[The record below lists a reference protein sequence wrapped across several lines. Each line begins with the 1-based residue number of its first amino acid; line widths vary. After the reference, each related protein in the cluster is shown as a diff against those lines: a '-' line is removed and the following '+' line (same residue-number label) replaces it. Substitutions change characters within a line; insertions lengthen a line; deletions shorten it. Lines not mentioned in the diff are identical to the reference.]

1 MSSNFIP
8 ANELEE
14 FLMAAAQD
22 ATARP
27 RFCRAL
33 LESELFVVV
42 AGGEE
47 NQGKRIQTWR
57 RENQTI
63 VPVFSSLARL
73 REFMQ
78 ETGIEEYEQTGAN
91 GREVLTILQTAHVIL
106 NPVSDYGKE
115 FYPEEI
121 QGLLDGSELKR
132 LKIIALDENQPV
144 LLSQPSSY
152 PHTLTLALKAEFA
165 REGEVAAAYLAQ
177 AHQTP
182 SHRFPQLVVGIE
194 AAAAYQPIAAIRI
207 AQENLGE
214 DEFISF
220 LRLGTDSVSVYLR
233 ESTRPFYTRT

>member
-1 MSSNFIP
+1 MSTNFIP

-14 FLMAAAQD
+14 LLMAAAQD

-27 RFCRAL
+27 RFCRTL

-42 AGGEE
+42 ASGGD
-47 NQGKRIQTWR
+47 NQGARIQTWQR
-57 RENQTI
+57 DNQTI
-63 VPVFSSLARL
+63 VPVFSAPARL
-73 REFMQ
+73 QEFMK
-78 ETGIEEYEQTGAN
+78 ETGIEEYEQTGVG
-91 GREVLTILQTAHVIL
+91 GRELLTILQTAHVIL

-132 LKIIALDENQPV
+132 LKVIALDESQPV
-144 LLSQPSSY
+144 LLSQPEEF
-152 PHTLTLALKAEFA
+152 PHALISALKSEFA
-165 REGEVAAAYLAQ
+165 REEAVAAAYLAQ

-182 SHRFPQLVVGIE
+182 AHRYAQLVVGIE
-194 AAAAYQPIAAIRI
+194 AASDYQPTAAIRI
-207 AQENLGE
+207 AQEILGE

-220 LRLGTDSVSVYLR
+220 LRLGPDSVSAYLR